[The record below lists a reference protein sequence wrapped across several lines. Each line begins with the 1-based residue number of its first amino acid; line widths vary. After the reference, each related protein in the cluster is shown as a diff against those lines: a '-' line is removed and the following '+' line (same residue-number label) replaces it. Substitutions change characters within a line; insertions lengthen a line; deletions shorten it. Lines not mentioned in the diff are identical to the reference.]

1 MESQLS
7 THMSRR
13 LLEDYGTADI
23 AAVFS
28 LAISRILRAGDASRI
43 HKQFWIQNCTFTSC
57 LLTTAK
63 EPHKKRWIHTFRK
76 DICV

>member
-1 MESQLS
+1 MESHLS

-28 LAISRILRAGDASRI
+28 LAISMILRDGDASRI
-43 HKQFWIQNCTFTSC
+43 PKQF
-57 LLTTAK
+57 
-63 EPHKKRWIHTFRK
+63 
-76 DICV
+76 